1 MRRFFWVKTGLLA
14 GPALCLLLTVAQA
27 DEIGRIKGAVG
38 DASIER
44 AGETI
49 KPKPGEILEQS
60 DVLQTG
66 PTGRV
71 AATFI
76 DNSRF
81 SAGPNSRIELSTFAY
96 DPTTQ
101 QGEFVASVE
110 KGSLAIVSGKIAK
123 STPDAMKVKL
133 PSAILG
139 VRGTR
144 FVVEVSR

>member
-1 MRRFFWVKTGLLA
+1 MRFSRKTMILSASLA
-14 GPALCLLLTVAQA
+14 FMVSFGAAQA
-27 DEIGRIKGAVG
+27 EEIGRIKGAVG

-44 AGETI
+44 AGESF
-49 KPKPGEILEQS
+49 KPKPGQVLQQS

-66 PTGRV
+66 STGRV
-71 AATFI
+71 AATFV

-81 SAGPNSRIELSTFAY
+81 SAGPNSRVELSKFAY
-96 DPTTQ
+96 NPTTEE
-101 QGEFVASVE
+101 GEFVASVE

-123 STPDAMKVKL
+123 STPDAMKVKT

-144 FVVEVSR
+144 FVVEVDQ

>member
-1 MRRFFWVKTGLLA
+1 MRYLHSNAILLA
-14 GPALCLLLTVAQA
+14 GLVFLLSLGFAQA
-27 DEIGRIKGAVG
+27 EEIGRIKGAVG

-44 AGETI
+44 AGELI
-49 KPKPGEILEQS
+49 KPKPGQILQQS

-66 PTGRV
+66 ATGRV
-71 AATFI
+71 AATFV

-81 SAGPNSRIELSTFAY
+81 SAGPNSRIELSMFSY
-96 DPTTQ
+96 NPTTEE
-101 QGEFVASVE
+101 GEFVASVE
-110 KGSLAIVSGKIAK
+110 KGTLAIVSGKIAK

-144 FVVEVSR
+144 FVVEVGQ

>member
-1 MRRFFWVKTGLLA
+1 MRISFGPLTQIA
-14 GPALCLLLTVAQA
+14 GFVLVLSLGTAHAE
-27 DEIGRIKGAVG
+27 EIGRIKGAVG
-38 DASIER
+38 DATIER
-44 AGETI
+44 SGETI
-49 KPKPGEILEQS
+49 KPKPGQILEQS

-71 AATFI
+71 AATFV

-81 SAGPNSRIELSTFAY
+81 SAGPNSRVELSKFAY

-101 QGEFVASVE
+101 EGEFLASVE

-144 FVVEVSR
+144 FVVEVSQ